1 MAKWMKTGASLLLA
15 GACLGITLA
24 AGAVWV
30 HQQSA
35 RLDALE
41 QGTAA
46 ADTPENAVRS
56 FLNQIK
62 DNDYSGLFAQACHTD
77 PSLDTEASYDA
88 ALANHFDGV
97 DPDAVLASETDSTG
111 GFKTYSLYADG
122 QSLGLV
128 KVYEDGGHWL
138 VSMPLSGQESY
149 VVEVPA
155 GTSLQANGTAADP
168 AKMIQSN
175 AAAANFDQISDA
187 SVIPLVDVYQLDGLL
202 GYPALCDGS
211 GSAFVLVPDV
221 ISGHLLAG
229 TALDDAS
236 LNDLIIADAE
246 TLASYPAKDVALSA
260 VSAIAD
266 PSALWYQRYVTL
278 QNTWFTPHDSS
289 SFSNAQVLSA
299 CAQSSD
305 TFTAQVVFDY
315 EAKNT
320 AENLDHT
327 WHIGYQLTF
336 VNRGG
341 SWKIC
346 GTEIANELNPDKLA
360 AE

>member
-1 MAKWMKTGASLLLA
+1 MAKRMKTGASLLLA

-24 AGAVWV
+24 GGALWV

-62 DNDYSGLFAQACHTD
+62 DSDYTGLFAQACHTD
-77 PSLDTEASYDA
+77 PSMDTEASYDT
-88 ALANHFDGV
+88 ALAAHFADV
-97 DPDAVLASETDSTG
+97 DPDAVLYAETDNADDVR
-111 GFKTYSLYADG
+111 TYSLSADG

-128 KVYEDGGHWL
+128 KVYQDGGRWH
-138 VSMPLSGQESY
+138 VSMPLFGQQSY

-155 GTSLQANGTAADP
+155 GTSLQANGIAVDQ
-168 AKMIQSN
+168 AKRIQTDV
-175 AAAANFDQISDA
+175 AAANFGQISDTA
-187 SVIPLVDVYQLDGLL
+187 VIPLVDVYQLDGLL
-202 GYPALCDGS
+202 GYPALSDGS
-211 GSAFVLVPDV
+211 GAAFVLVPDV
-221 ISGHLLAG
+221 LSGHLLAG
-229 TALDDAS
+229 TALEDTA
-236 LNDLIIADAE
+236 LYEMIITDAE
-246 TLASYPAKDVALSA
+246 TLASYPAQDTALST

-320 AENLDHT
+320 AENLDRT

-346 GTEIANELNPDKLA
+346 GTEIANELNPGKPA